1 MKSNALVQ
9 APILR
14 LLSQLLELNVTYS
27 ILDSK
32 NVIFDQ
38 ILSNIAGDYVY
49 MKLYNILRGANDSY
63 KVSQATDSRI
73 QSEQPP
79 LSRWWRRN
87 GKSCAARALR
97 FASNPATQHPSIE
110 HPGFS
115 FR

>member
-38 ILSNIAGDYVY
+38 ILSNMD
-49 MKLYNILRGANDSY
+49 L
-63 KVSQATDSRI
+63 
-73 QSEQPP
+73 
-79 LSRWWRRN
+79 
-87 GKSCAARALR
+87 
-97 FASNPATQHPSIE
+97 IE
-110 HPGFS
+110 SGID
-115 FR
+115 R